1 MIDCTEDNLEVTPSF
16 LHGFAT
22 LFTWLSKKCC
32 EAFLQEMHRHGKNV
46 ALRLFE
52 RHLQG
57 ESGRQRSL
65 HTCFYT
71 SELSS
76 SSRISMRR
84 GRA

>member
-46 ALRLFE
+46 ALRLFG

-57 ESGRQRSL
+57 ESDSL
-65 HTCFYT
+65 TG
-71 SELSS
+71 SK
-76 SSRISMRR
+76 
-84 GRA
+84 